1 MFQRRKD
8 KGSYVNIQFGF
19 ANIQIWMANT
29 SVCSANMRF
38 IAAGDQRATNW
49 TNAKGWWWQKDKF
62 KPTKSCRN
70 WWWRWCICICICIC
84 IQILQMQIQTLD
96 LEFICCISHII
107 VVNPTYVCMYLA
119 FMRHA
124 TIVLH
129 LLPGSDLQ
137 YNFKI
142 LPEHQLQNLK
152 QTEQ

>member
-1 MFQRRKD
+1 MLYSEAWRHRNEIRHDPVKYKEFVCDWYNKVNEMI
-8 KGSYVNIQFGF
+8 KGDNRPEVLKYTRIQ
-19 ANIQIWMANT
+19 A
-29 SVCSANMRF
+29 
-38 IAAGDQRATNW
+38 
-49 TNAKGWWWQKDKF
+49 
-62 KPTKSCRN
+62 
-70 WWWRWCICICICIC
+70 
-84 IQILQMQIQTLD
+84 LD

-129 LLPGSDLQ
+129 QLPGSDLQ